1 MSESAQ
7 APSSKAGQ
15 AARIL
20 LVTNIF
26 PPQIGGPA
34 TFIDR
39 LGHALAGRG
48 HRVTVVC
55 TSSGPSD
62 PDDAARP
69 FRVRRVS
76 FANRYL
82 YEVNVRRVLTQAFVG
97 HRNIVVNG
105 LEAYVADV
113 VRVVPRRYILK
124 IVGDSVW
131 EMARNYGVTIQT
143 FEAFQERGEIPPLVA
158 GIAAQRRRYLARA
171 TTVVTPSRYLEGVV
185 RRWPGV
191 PTDLITIHNGVALG
205 DYPERTLVP
214 RGGRPLRALFV
225 GRLTN
230 WKGVE
235 TLLIAA
241 RDLDGVAVDVVGDG
255 PELPLLSG
263 LNAQLG
269 GPATF
274 HGRRSEAEVRR
285 LMQAAD
291 VLVLGSAYEGLSHT
305 LLEGSAAGLVPVVS
319 AIGGNTEVVTD
330 GKDGLVV
337 PYADPA
343 ALAAALRRLV
353 GDDAARMRLA
363 AAARANA
370 ARFPFAETVD
380 AFTKLIEARL

>member
-1 MSESAQ
+1 MS
-7 APSSKAGQ
+7 AGETTPGAAAQ

-39 LGHALAGRG
+39 LGHALAARG

-55 TSSGPSD
+55 TSSGASDPSD
-62 PDDAARP
+62 DARP

-82 YEVNVRRVLTQAFVG
+82 YEVNVRRVLTQAFLA
-97 HRNIVVNG
+97 HRNILVNG
-105 LEAYVADV
+105 LESYVADV
-113 VRVVPRRYILK
+113 VRLVPRRYILK

-131 EMARNYGVTIQT
+131 EMARNYGVTTET
-143 FEAFQERGEIPPLVA
+143 FDAFQASGKVPPLVA

-171 TTVVTPSRYLEGVV
+171 TTVVTPSHYLEGVV

-191 PTDLITIHNGVALG
+191 PADLRTIHNGVALD
-205 DYPERTLVP
+205 DYPARRPAP
-214 RGGRPLRALFV
+214 REGRPLSALFV

-235 TLLIAA
+235 TLLLAA
-241 RDLDGVAVDVVGDG
+241 AGLGGVAVDVVGDG
-255 PELPLLSG
+255 PELPMLAA

-269 GPATF
+269 GPATL
-274 HGRRSEAEVRR
+274 HGRQGEARVRE
-285 LMQAAD
+285 LMLGAD

-330 GKDGLVV
+330 GRDGLVV

-343 ALAAALRRLV
+343 ALRAALARLA
-353 GDDAARMRLA
+353 GDDALRLRLS
-363 AAARANA
+363 AAARETA
-370 ARFPFAETVD
+370 ARFPFAATVD
-380 AFTKLIEARL
+380 RFTRLIEERL